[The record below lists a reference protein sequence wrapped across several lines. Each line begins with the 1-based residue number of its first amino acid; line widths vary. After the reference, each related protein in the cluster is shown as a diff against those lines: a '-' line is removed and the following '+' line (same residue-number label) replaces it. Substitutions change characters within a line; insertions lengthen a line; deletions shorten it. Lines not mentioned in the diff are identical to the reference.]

1 MPEILM
7 KFSGVI
13 VNTITVLIGSG
24 IGLLLK
30 KQMPEK
36 LTNGVMC
43 AIGLC
48 TLAIGITGVIKGEN
62 QLVMI
67 ISMVLGTIIGTLIDI
82 DGKLTKLGDKLQN
95 RRQETKGNKG
105 DTATFS
111 QGFVTASLLFCV
123 GAMTIVGSMNA
134 GISGDNQMIYT
145 KSLLDLISSSMLAAS
160 LGIGVMCSAV
170 FVFIFQGL
178 LVALSMFLGSF
189 LSDFAVAELVCAGS
203 VMIVALG
210 LNLLKVTRIK
220 VANLL
225 PGLVFVP
232 FVCMIFE
239 LVQ

>member
-1 MPEILM
+1 MAEILM

-95 RRQETKGNKG
+95 RRQKSKGNKG

-145 KSLLDLISSSMLAAS
+145 KSILDLISSSMLAAS

-170 FVFIFQGL
+170 FVFVFQGL

-210 LNLLKVTRIK
+210 LNLLKVTKIK